1 MDPVPF
7 TLVMASAVSHALWN
21 YMAKEAGDKDSF
33 MLLLNVLSLA
43 LFLPVFYVILPEIY
57 FPAEILPFLVASG
70 VAETIYFL
78 ALGKAYEEGDLSV
91 VYPVAR
97 SSPMFVAI
105 AASMLIGERVT
116 LWGALGIALILA
128 GVYVLHL
135 KGWSGEELTKPLRA
149 LGAPASRYA
158 FVAALGTTVYSISDK
173 LGVTAV
179 DPLLYSFWLGFIITG
194 MLSIVIVRRRGVSA
208 LREELRGS
216 LLTISVA
223 GVLMKGGYM
232 LVLVAMSLAQVSYI
246 LALRQV
252 SVVLGAA
259 LGVALLKERYGGV
272 RIVGSAI
279 IFLGVYLLGAVA

>member
-1 MDPVPF
+1 
-7 TLVMASAVSHALWN
+7 MASAVSHALWN
-21 YMAKEAGDKDSF
+21 YVAKEAGDKDSF

-57 FPAEILPFLVASG
+57 FPAEILPFLLASG
-70 VAETIYFL
+70 VAETVYFL

-105 AASMLIGERVT
+105 AASLLIGERVT
-116 LWGALGIALILA
+116 LWGGLGITLILV

-135 KGWSGEELTKPLRA
+135 KGWSREELARPLRA

-194 MLSIVIVRRRGVSA
+194 MLSIVIVRRRGVGA
-208 LREELRGS
+208 IKKEAMGS
-216 LLTISVA
+216 LLRISVA

-259 LGVALLKERYGGV
+259 LGVVLLKERYGEV
-272 RIVGSAI
+272 RIVGSVI

>member
-1 MDPVPF
+1 MDPLPF

-21 YMAKEAGDKDSF
+21 YVAKEAGDKDSF
-33 MLLLNVLSLA
+33 MLLINVFSLGI
-43 LFLPVFYVILPEIY
+43 FLPVFFVILPEIY
-57 FPAEILPFLVASG
+57 FPVEVLPFLFVSG

-105 AASMLIGERVT
+105 AASLLIGERITV
-116 LWGALGIALILA
+116 WGTLGIALILF

-135 KGWSGEELTKPLRA
+135 KGWSGEELTRPLKA
-149 LGAPASRYA
+149 LGDPASRYA
-158 FVAALGTTVYSISDK
+158 FVAALGTTVYSLSDK
-173 LGVTAV
+173 MGVTAV
-179 DPLLYSFWLGFIITG
+179 DPLLYSFWLGFVITG
-194 MLSIVIVRRRGVSA
+194 MLSLVTVKRRGVSL

-216 LLTISVA
+216 LFRVSVA
-223 GVLMKGGYM
+223 GVLVKGGYM

-259 LGVALLKERYGGV
+259 LGVVLFKERYGRV
-272 RIVGSAI
+272 RIVGSMI
-279 IFLGVYLLGAVA
+279 IFMGVYLLGAVA

>member
-1 MDPVPF
+1 MDPLPF
-7 TLVMASAVSHALWN
+7 TLVIASAVSHALWN
-21 YMAKEAGDKDSF
+21 YVAKEAGDKDSF
-33 MLLLNVLSLA
+33 MLLLNVLSLGI
-43 LFLPVFYVILPEIY
+43 FLPFFFVILPEIY
-57 FPAEILPFLVASG
+57 FPVEILPFFAASG

-105 AASMLIGERVT
+105 AASLLIGEKIT
-116 LWGALGIALILA
+116 LWGGLGIALILV

-135 KGWSGEELTKPLRA
+135 KGWSGEELTRPLKA

-158 FVAALGTTVYSISDK
+158 FVAAIGTTVYSISDK
-173 LGVTAV
+173 MGVTAV
-179 DPLLYSFWLGFIITG
+179 DPLLYSFWLGFVITG
-194 MLSIVIVRRRGVSA
+194 MLSLVIVRRRGVST

-216 LLTISVA
+216 LFKVALA

-259 LGVALLKERYGGV
+259 LGVVLLKERYGGV
-272 RIVGSAI
+272 RIVGSII

>member
-1 MDPVPF
+1 
-7 TLVMASAVSHALWN
+7 MASAVSHALWN
-21 YMAKEAGDKDSF
+21 YIAKEAGDKDSF

-43 LFLPVFYVILPEIY
+43 LFLPGFYVILPEIY
-57 FPAEILPFLVASG
+57 FPAEILPFLVVSG

-105 AASMLIGERVT
+105 VASLLIGERIT
-116 LWGALGIALILA
+116 IWGALGIALILV

-135 KGWSGEELTKPLRA
+135 KGWSWKELTKPLRA

-216 LLTISVA
+216 MFRVSAA

>member
-1 MDPVPF
+1 
-7 TLVMASAVSHALWN
+7 MASAVSHALWN
-21 YMAKEAGDKDSF
+21 YVAKEAGDKDSF

-57 FPAEILPFLVASG
+57 FPVEMLPFLLASG

-105 AASMLIGERVT
+105 AASLLIGERVT
-116 LWGALGIALILA
+116 LWGALGIALILV

-135 KGWSGEELTKPLRA
+135 KGWSGEELTRPLRS

-173 LGVTAV
+173 MGVTAV

-194 MLSIVIVRRRGVSA
+194 MLSIVIVRRRGVSTIKN
-208 LREELRGS
+208 ELRGS
-216 LLTISVA
+216 IFRVSVA

-259 LGVALLKERYGGV
+259 LGVVLLKERYGGV
-272 RIVGSAI
+272 RIVGSVI
-279 IFLGVYLLGAVA
+279 IFLGIYLLGAVA

>member
-1 MDPVPF
+1 LDPVPF

>member
-33 MLLLNVLSLA
+33 MLLLNVLSLV

-135 KGWSGEELTKPLRA
+135 KGWSREELTKPLRA

-158 FVAALGTTVYSISDK
+158 FLAALGTTVYSISDK

-194 MLSIVIVRRRGVSA
+194 MLSMVIVRRRGVSA